1 MDRKEMRMSLKI
13 VRESPSSG
21 IWDGWVDT
29 EVKSA
34 QSYFKGMKGSK
45 TRSEPT
51 RIKEGVNMETNI
63 GEKKLYFVENGKVW
77 QLGNIERKNGVLLIP
92 DTDGIDTLLVMAS
105 NSMDVLRVA
114 HLHDLGQLQI
124 DNHVYRGETIPC
136 VSEED

>member
-63 GEKKLYFVENGKVW
+63 GEKKLYFVENGKTW
-77 QLGNIERKNGVLLIP
+77 QLGNIERRNNVLLIP

-105 NSMDVLRVA
+105 NPADALRLA
-114 HLHDLGQLQI
+114 KLFDLGQLQI
-124 DNHVYRGETIPC
+124 DNCVYMGKTIAC
-136 VSEED
+136 VEDD